1 MSLTVQPFASAT
13 PTVTTAYIAVLRANI
28 ITIVITIVVKVDVV
42 ILLDVSESVVLTIN
56 ISILH

>member
-28 ITIVITIVVKVDVV
+28 ITIITIVVKVDVV